1 MGKWK
6 SMKRLACALGAGA
19 LVVGAAFAAD
29 SPRVQL
35 SVATGTAGPEI
46 SRHLFGQFAEHL
58 GTGVYGGIWVGT
70 GSKIP
75 NTRGIRKD
83 VVEALRAIKV
93 PNIRWPGGCY
103 ADKYHWRDGIGPQ
116 ARRPKTLNPD
126 WGGVIEP
133 HSFGTH
139 EFMDFV
145 TQVGAEPYL
154 SVNVGSGSVREMADW
169 LEYMTSAKPST
180 LAQER
185 VRNGAA
191 QPFKLPLLGIG
202 NEVWGCGGSMTAEEY
217 AAELKK
223 YATFAFNF
231 HPDQQAPGQKMRRI
245 ASGPNRDDYR
255 FTEVVMKHV
264 KEHAIY
270 SWGIEGLSLHSYTGM
285 EKWPPPHPATGFGI
299 DEYMFILNA
308 TLDMETFVTKHSAIM
323 DRYDPEKKVA
333 LVVDEWGAWY
343 SPTPGSNP
351 AFLQQQNSQRDAILA
366 ALNINIFARHADR
379 VRIANIAQMINV
391 LQAMI
396 LTSDTGMVLTP
407 SYHAFKLYVPF
418 QDAKRLELKHDGQ
431 PFKLA
436 GAELPRLDAL
446 AARGLDG
453 KVWVSLT
460 NVHPTE
466 SLRVELKADANA
478 TAARGETLAAPRV
491 DSVNTFQ
498 QPALVTPKPI
508 QARQDAACGC
518 LVLDLA
524 PASLT
529 VVSLD
534 AH

>member
-58 GTGVYGGIWVGT
+58 GTGVYGGIWVGKD
-70 GSKIP
+70 SKIP

-116 ARRPKTLNPD
+116 SRRPKTLNPD

-145 TQVGAEPYL
+145 AQVGAEPYL

-231 HPDQQAPGQKMRRI
+231 HPDQQAPG
-245 ASGPNRDDYR
+245 
-255 FTEVVMKHV
+255 
-264 KEHAIY
+264 
-270 SWGIEGLSLHSYTGM
+270 
-285 EKWPPPHPATGFGI
+285 
-299 DEYMFILNA
+299 
-308 TLDMETFVTKHSAIM
+308 
-323 DRYDPEKKVA
+323 
-333 LVVDEWGAWY
+333 
-343 SPTPGSNP
+343 
-351 AFLQQQNSQRDAILA
+351 
-366 ALNINIFARHADR
+366 
-379 VRIANIAQMINV
+379 
-391 LQAMI
+391 
-396 LTSDTGMVLTP
+396 
-407 SYHAFKLYVPF
+407 
-418 QDAKRLELKHDGQ
+418 
-431 PFKLA
+431 
-436 GAELPRLDAL
+436 
-446 AARGLDG
+446 
-453 KVWVSLT
+453 
-460 NVHPTE
+460 
-466 SLRVELKADANA
+466 
-478 TAARGETLAAPRV
+478 
-491 DSVNTFQ
+491 
-498 QPALVTPKPI
+498 
-508 QARQDAACGC
+508 
-518 LVLDLA
+518 
-524 PASLT
+524 
-529 VVSLD
+529 
-534 AH
+534 